1 MNLREKILE
10 KCDKKIEIM
19 QRADCPQWV
28 KERVIKERQTG
39 KEVLEIICGIQGITL
54 DTAIQILEQSKE
66 IIKEVAMT
74 QII

>member
-39 KEVLEIICGIQGITL
+39 KELY
-54 DTAIQILEQSKE
+54 AAYKE
-66 IIKEVAMT
+66 
-74 QII
+74 